1 MCNLVLWLHSW
12 IMHEAAVYC
21 EVSVVIVLGPT
32 FQSLCCCHMAV
43 ASTEFTQ
50 HWVGGLW
57 SMKVKKKKKKIIVLN
72 WHARWQENIE
82 CHTCVFQCTS
92 LFIVKKCK
100 RERETDSSAELV
112 CRNMAQSLTSHLQQ
126 PVIHRFKLW
135 STEIPCTLYFST

>member
-1 MCNLVLWLHSW
+1 MIAFMNHAWSSSLLWGVSSHCSGTNISKLVLLSHGCCFNRIHTTLSW
-12 IMHEAAVYC
+12 RAMKHE
-21 EVSVVIVLGPT
+21 G
-32 FQSLCCCHMAV
+32 
-43 ASTEFTQ
+43 
-50 HWVGGLW
+50 
-57 SMKVKKKKKKIIVLN
+57 KKKKKKIIVLN